1 MPLIKKT
8 LTLFLLVVSLS
19 AVAQDLPFWEEIQAF
34 KKEDSLQAPP
44 ENAIVFVGSSSFNMW
59 DDVNEYFP
67 GYTIINRGFGGS
79 SLPHVIEYADE
90 IILSY
95 KPRQVVIYCGE
106 NDLVDKA
113 VTGEIVAARF
123 KKLFKIIRR
132 DLRKTDIVFVSI
144 KPSPSRQTLMPQMK
158 EANNLIKRFLEKKR
172 RTSFV
177 SIWDPM
183 LDHNGAPRRELF
195 LQDMLHM
202 NKQGYA
208 IWQKAIAPALLKA
221 ESRKQ

>member
-1 MPLIKKT
+1 MPITKK
-8 LTLFLLVVSLS
+8 LLALFLLVLS
-19 AVAQDLPFWEEIQAF
+19 APAVAQELPFSEEIQAF
-34 KKEDSLQAPP
+34 KREDSLQAPP

-90 IILSY
+90 IILPY

-106 NDLVDKA
+106 NDLVDST
-113 VTGEIVAARF
+113 VTGEIVAHRF

-144 KPSPSRQTLMPQMK
+144 KPSPSRQALIPKMK
-158 EANNLIKRFLEKKR
+158 EANDLIKRFLDKKR
-172 RTSFV
+172 RTSYV
-177 SIWDPM
+177 SIWDQM
-183 LDHNGAPRRELF
+183 LDQNGAPRKELF
-195 LQDMLHM
+195 LEDMLHM
-202 NKQGYA
+202 NKQGYQ
-208 IWQKAIAPALLKA
+208 IWQKAIAPALEKA
-221 ESRKQ
+221 LSRRQ

>member
-1 MPLIKKT
+1 MRKLPT
-8 LTLFLLVVSLS
+8 LLFLIFSLP
-19 AVAQDLPFWEEIQAF
+19 VLAQELPFSKEIKAF
-34 KKEDSLQAPP
+34 KAQDSLQAPA

-90 IILSY
+90 IILPY
-95 KPRQVVIYCGE
+95 KPKQVVIYCGE
-106 NDLVDKA
+106 NDLVDQS
-113 VTGEIVAARF
+113 VTGEIVADRF
-123 KKLFKIIRR
+123 KKLFKIVRQE
-132 DLRKTDIVFVSI
+132 LRKVNIVFVSI
-144 KPSPSRQTLMPQMK
+144 KPSPSRQHLMPKMV

-177 SIWDPM
+177 NIWDPM
-183 LDHNGAPRRELF
+183 LDQNGVPRKELF

-202 NKQGYA
+202 NKQGYE
-208 IWQKAIAPALLKA
+208 IWQKEIGPVLK
-221 ESRKQ
+221 